1 MRLRFTVTW
10 AKRCLSFGIL
20 DAKALPILGFSS
32 PPHVLLSCYHLE
44 FFFFFCFHYIIQL
57 AQLIFSFQTFSH
69 TSDHFWPQSSS
80 TNALNNSG
88 CRSLWGPKDLHVS
101 IVASRRLQIII
112 SLSHTGTEQN
122 ETQKNKVDGKSNIT
136 VFADKMKLG
145 SLDQEPNR
153 PIHWTSNL
161 GT

>member
-32 PPHVLLSCYHLE
+32 LPHVLLSCYHLE
-44 FFFFFCFHYIIQL
+44 FFFFCFHYIIQL

-69 TSDHFWPQSSS
+69 TSDQFWPQSSS

-112 SLSHTGTEQN
+112 SLPHTGTEQN